1 MSVSGDSAEQVVR
14 LTLEGFEVIAKLS
27 GSGAKNLAA
36 MLYTIFK
43 DNSQKNTKGKTRLMN
58 LLKSGKPLKIFTI
71 QEDDLRTFSEQ
82 AKNYGIAFHALR
94 NKNETKKDGLVDII
108 VMDDAA
114 PRVNR
119 IVERFK
125 LTAVDTAKI
134 QTEVIKSIEE
144 RKEQKSKEP
153 KDKGI
158 QEKTK
163 EEMLEDVLSQKPIQ
177 KENNQLEN
185 FNSAMT
191 AKNPQSELSSN
202 KTEGVSKPLNKKKS
216 VRKELAEI
224 KEEVRKEADK
234 KALAKD
240 TKEVVTSKA
249 KMPKVNEKGR

>member
-1 MSVSGDSAEQVVR
+1 
-14 LTLEGFEVIAKLS
+14 
-27 GSGAKNLAA
+27 

-71 QEDDLRTFSEQ
+71 QENDLRTFSEQ

-134 QTEVIKSIEE
+134 QTEEIKSIEFVE
-144 RKEQKSKEP
+144 LREIQNAYRITVSKLDTTGARCLDIAHEIMENPLYKPKEKN
-153 KDKGI
+153 
-158 QEKTK
+158 KTK
-163 EEMLEDVLSQKPIQ
+163 PGRPHKIETNIMNIRKTKLFSKCWNYFR
-177 KENNQLEN
+177 KNK
-185 FNSAMT
+185 FN
-191 AKNPQSELSSN
+191 
-202 KTEGVSKPLNKKKS
+202 
-216 VRKELAEI
+216 
-224 KEEVRKEADK
+224 
-234 KALAKD
+234 
-240 TKEVVTSKA
+240 TSCF
-249 KMPKVNEKGR
+249 EKIS

>member
-125 LTAVDTAKI
+125 LITIDTAQV
-134 QTEVIKSIEE
+134 QTIVQKSIDD
-144 RKEQKSKEP
+144 RKEQRSHE
-153 KDKGI
+153 KGV
-158 QEKTK
+158 QTKTK

-177 KENNQLEN
+177 KENNQVEN

-191 AKNPQSELSSN
+191 VKNPQSELSSN
-202 KTEGVSKPLNKKKS
+202 KAEGVAKPLNRKKS
-216 VRKELAEI
+216 VRKELKEI

-240 TKEVVTSKA
+240 TKEVVTPKT